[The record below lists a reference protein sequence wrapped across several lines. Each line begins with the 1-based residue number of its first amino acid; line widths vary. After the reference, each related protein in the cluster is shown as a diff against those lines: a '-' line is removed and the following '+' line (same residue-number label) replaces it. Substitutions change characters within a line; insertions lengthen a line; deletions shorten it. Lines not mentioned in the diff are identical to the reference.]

1 MDSLK
6 WDLFTEFHDFDVLTG
21 IIDLKIQGF
30 TSGFRHVLISLKV
43 PMETNEQWTTDS
55 SSCGTQWC
63 INNLTKDLVEST

>member
-55 SSCGTQWC
+55 S
-63 INNLTKDLVEST
+63 